1 MAKDPIKVTELPPE
15 KLGQFQ
21 LKREPEK
28 TITAFSVHRVEGGW
42 QLIELVLNDQ
52 FDILEIKKSQ
62 PDVKAI
68 ITEMFR
74 IRVGRHWNGL

>member
-1 MAKDPIKVTELPPE
+1 MAKEPIKVTELPPE

-21 LKREPEK
+21 IKREPEK
-28 TITAFSVHRVEGGW
+28 IIHAFSVRRVEGGW
-42 QLIELVLNDQ
+42 QLLELLLNEQ
-52 FDILEIKKSQ
+52 FDILEVKESQ